1 MTLTKEGRERN
12 KKILLALL
20 NYLLEY
26 HSNDMV
32 FDDFS
37 QSKQWYLGDL
47 KRTEEDIKKYRSK
60 QIKKRLDIHISLLR
74 HRYDLNF
81 NDYIKENTGYDIDIF
96 EEYKTRILP
105 ILAKKE
111 IDNNDSYLVENYL
124 KAYRLNPKEKENVA
138 ILEGLLVAHKIM
150 IDKMMS
156 LGKTETFYSIVQGK
170 KSITMNE
177 EEYTVYNK
185 KFNDKW
191 LLSEEIS
198 PNGLFKL
205 NVQFNGKG
213 ACASTYVVISLIAGT
228 GIVYGVVGE
237 KLPIKAYWGDNNSV
251 IIETKKEYKTSCKYS
266 QVSSYGEVFKIEYR
280 FY

>member
-1 MTLTKEGRERN
+1 MTFTKEERERN

-26 HSNDMV
+26 HSGDMV

-37 QSKQWYLGDL
+37 PSKQWYLGDL
-47 KRTEEDIKKYRSK
+47 KRTEADIKKYRSK
-60 QIKKRLDIHISLLR
+60 QIKKRLDIHLSLLR

-96 EEYKTRILP
+96 EESKARILP
-105 ILAKKE
+105 VLTKNL
-111 IDNNDSYLVENYL
+111 IDNNDSYLVEDYL

-138 ILEGLLVAHKIM
+138 LLEGLLEAYKAR

-156 LGKTETFYSIVQGK
+156 LCVTETFYAIVQGK

-198 PNGLFKL
+198 PNSFFKL

-213 ACASTYVVISLIAGT
+213 AYASTYVVVSLMGGT
-228 GIVYGVVGE
+228 GGVYSVIGE
-237 KLPIKAYWGDNNSV
+237 KLPIKAYWRNNYTV
-251 IIETKKEYKTSCKYS
+251 IIETKKEYEISYKYS
-266 QVSSYGEVFKIEYR
+266 QVSSYGEVFKIEYH